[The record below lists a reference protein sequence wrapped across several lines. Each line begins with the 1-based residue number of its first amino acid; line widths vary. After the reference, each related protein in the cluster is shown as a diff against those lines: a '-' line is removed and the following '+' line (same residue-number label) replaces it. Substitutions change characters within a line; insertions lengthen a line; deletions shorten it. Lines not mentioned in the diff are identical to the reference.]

1 VAILVALCNAALGD
15 DENAAQWLTVAARS
29 DAEPTMLLSTLV
41 NAPELA
47 RLRERREIADL
58 IRVLRS
64 EG

>member
-1 VAILVALCNAALGD
+1 
-15 DENAAQWLTVAARS
+15 
-29 DAEPTMLLSTLV
+29 MLLSTLV